1 MRRTRLST
9 YLQLLFVVAVGG
21 GVVGLATPPALAAFA
36 DVTTFAGSAVAG
48 SVNGTGS
55 AAAFYNP
62 NGMVTDSAG
71 NLFVADGSNN
81 QIRKVSPAGVVT
93 SFVGSSSAGSTDGS
107 GASAQF
113 SLPSGLAIDSG
124 GNVYV
129 GDYFN
134 NMIRKV
140 TPAGVVTTLAGSGLQ
155 GSTDATGAAASFFRP
170 WGVAMDSSGNVLVAD
185 SGNNKIR
192 RVTPAGV
199 VTTLAGSG
207 AAALTNG
214 TGAAAAFNTPT
225 GLTVD
230 AADNIFVCD
239 DFNRVIRKVTP
250 GGVVSTFAGSGATG
264 SVNGTGLAATFN
276 TPTSITTDGTGNMYV
291 ADRSGRTIRMITP
304 AGVVTT
310 LAGGAGGTTLDGN
323 GSSAGFNYPI
333 GITADAFGHVF
344 VSEDTGNVIRRIDI
358 AGSAPAATTTTITT
372 VPATTST
379 TSTTTVTASTT
390 TAVPDTTTTAPTP
403 AATTTTAPTP
413 AATTPLQSSNASAT
427 SLVPGTTG
435 SMVSANA
442 VPPGPSTVLTS
453 VPSIAAAPVAVAA
466 PATPVL
472 GDVTFAG

>member
-1 MRRTRLST
+1 
-9 YLQLLFVVAVGG
+9 
-21 GVVGLATPPALAAFA
+21 
-36 DVTTFAGSAVAG
+36 
-48 SVNGTGS
+48 
-55 AAAFYNP
+55 
-62 NGMVTDSAG
+62 MVTDSAG

-403 AATTTTAPTP
+403 AATT
-413 AATTPLQSSNASAT
+413 PLQSSNASAT